1 MNYMKALDFSKNEE
15 YRIIQ
20 SKIFKD
26 ELTECISY
34 IEGTLCNR
42 QAAKRLLDRV
52 ETETE
57 KLSYT
62 ARAYYL
68 LRQIKRWQ
76 FRK

>member
-1 MNYMKALDFSKNEE
+1 MSYKVIPLIKYKKELKEIYQYIANKLYAPKAAYNLL
-15 YRIIQ
+15 R
-20 SKIFKD
+20 KI
-26 ELTECISY
+26 TE
-34 IEGTLCNR
+34 
-42 QAAKRLLDRV
+42 K
-52 ETETE
+52 TE